1 MSLSWTLF
9 REVPWEKFS
18 HWEKLHNSALIS
30 KVISKSFNHK
40 IKIILKKSACV
51 PIHNLLIIVCVCVC
65 VYNCEVI
72 LTTTYRILG
81 NKMQHAQSILMPLCL
96 PVLTPWWGTYLCHS
110 RLKWVW
116 YQGALPLSFLPFASH
131 LLWRTHCLIWLSCL
145 PLRHF
150 FTGLKKTLLLIH
162 FMGRRHRSNCLKIE
176 NFQNKE
182 HEFDPSLLLNRMVL
196 YEVQH

>member
-65 VYNCEVI
+65 VCNCEVI

-96 PVLTPWWGTYLCHS
+96 PVLTPRMLVRYI
-110 RLKWVW
+110 
-116 YQGALPLSFLPFASH
+116 PLSLKAEVGVVPGSTSSLFSPICLTSSMTHPLPHLTVLLAS
-131 LLWRTHCLIWLSCL
+131 TT
-145 PLRHF
+145 F
-150 FTGLKKTLLLIH
+150 FYWPQ
-162 FMGRRHRSNCLKIE
+162 E
-176 NFQNKE
+176 NTSP
-182 HEFDPSLLLNRMVL
+182 HSL
-196 YEVQH
+196 HG